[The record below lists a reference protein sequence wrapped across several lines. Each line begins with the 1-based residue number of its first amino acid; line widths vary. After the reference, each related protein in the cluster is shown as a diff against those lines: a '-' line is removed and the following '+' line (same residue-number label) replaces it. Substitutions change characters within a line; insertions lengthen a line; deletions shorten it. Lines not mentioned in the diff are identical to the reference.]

1 MKELSKQQQKQI
13 IKLEKLYKE
22 SHVLMNKI
30 QIELL
35 QLGLN
40 KNTLNEELLS
50 LRVGDST
57 ADDFINYVKSELD
70 YLNN

>member
-40 KNTLNEELLS
+40 KNTLKERYN
-50 LRVGDST
+50 
-57 ADDFINYVKSELD
+57 
-70 YLNN
+70 